1 MSNEAA
7 ELSTEEWKQRK
18 KEKKAQMA
26 AMQAL
31 GRKDDVQNWVMQSLK
46 ARIKAIRGKIN
57 DDDNQISK
65 RSYDRGAGCIHG
77 LMRI

>member
-7 ELSTEEWKQRK
+7 ELSAEEWKQRK

-31 GRKDDVQNWVMQSLK
+31 PYEVKVKRAELRARMKHWVEGKEGEADGKDKNYK
-46 ARIKAIRGKIN
+46 KTPG
-57 DDDNQISK
+57 
-65 RSYDRGAGCIHG
+65 
-77 LMRI
+77 